1 MLILVK
7 ILQRNITNSM
17 RACMC
22 GVCVCKRKR
31 EIYFKREKKREIYFK
46 ELSRMIVDTSKSK
59 TRRVG
64 QQAREAGKRCIT
76 KPNVVCWQSS
86 LWRVIS
92 HFLKSFN

>member
-17 RACMC
+17 RTCMC

-31 EIYFKREKKREIYFK
+31 ERNLFQEREKREIYFLK
-46 ELSRMIVDTSKSK
+46 ELSHMIVDTSKSK

-64 QQAREAGKRCIT
+64 QQAREAGS
-76 KPNVVCWQSS
+76 VA
-86 LWRVIS
+86 
-92 HFLKSFN
+92 